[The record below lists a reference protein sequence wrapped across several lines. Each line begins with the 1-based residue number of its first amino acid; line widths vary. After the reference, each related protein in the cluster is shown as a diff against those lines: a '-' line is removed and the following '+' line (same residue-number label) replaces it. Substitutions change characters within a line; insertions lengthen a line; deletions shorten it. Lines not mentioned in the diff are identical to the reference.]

1 MSELISVI
9 IPIYK
14 VEPYLAKCV
23 ESVLGQTYSD
33 FEIILVDDGSPDR
46 CGVLCDEYAQADSRI
61 KVIHKRNGGLS
72 DARNAGMK
80 IAHGEYLAFIDSD
93 DWIERDY
100 FDILYRLLK
109 DYDADLSA
117 IALCNVNEEGNEI
130 GRSHNGET
138 HLLDATAAMENM
150 FHRDGLP
157 WCAQAKLYKRTLFEG
172 IEYPVGVLMEDKAT
186 TYKVFGKCQ
195 KIVYSDLSL
204 YKYLVRQGSIMRS
217 QFSEKRMRSFAIQEE
232 LNSFLEQNYP
242 VAAVAAHAYT
252 VKVAV
257 SMLCMMSAAK
267 YKDMEQSEKLF
278 GYMAKFKKEFL
289 RASFIDKR
297 FKTVGRVIYVLRRL
311 WGRKIYDSIFYK
323 KMCSKAAA
331 VIAAK

>member
-23 ESVLGQTYSD
+23 ESVLGQTYSNL
-33 FEIILVDDGSPDR
+33 EIILVDDGSPDR
-46 CGVLCDEYAQADSRI
+46 CGELCDEYAETDSRV

-80 IAHGEYLAFIDSD
+80 IATGEYLAFIDSD

-100 FDILYRLLK
+100 FEVLYRLLK
-109 DYDADLSA
+109 DNDADLSA
-117 IALCNVNEEGNEI
+117 IALCNVNEEGKEI
-130 GRSHNGET
+130 GRHHSGET
-138 HLLDATAAMENM
+138 HFLDAAIAMENM

-157 WCAQAKLYKRTLFEG
+157 WCAQAKLYRRVLFDG

-186 TYKVFGKCQ
+186 TYKVFAKCH
-195 KIVYSDLSL
+195 KIAYSDLTL
-204 YKYLVRQGSIMRS
+204 YKYLVRPGSIMRS
-217 QFSEKRMRSFAIQEE
+217 RFSEKRMRSFAIQEE
-232 LNSFLEQNYP
+232 LNLFLEQNYP
-242 VAAVAAHAYT
+242 VAAISAHAYT
-252 VKVAV
+252 VKVAI
-257 SMLCMMSAAK
+257 SMLCMMSDAN
-267 YKDMEQSEKLF
+267 YRDMEQSEKLF

-289 RASFIDKR
+289 HASFIDNR
-297 FKTVGRVIYVLRRL
+297 FKIVGHVIYVLRRL
-311 WGRKIYDSIFYK
+311 WGIKIYNSIFYK

>member
-1 MSELISVI
+1 MNPLISVI
-9 IPIYK
+9 IPVYK
-14 VEPYLAKCV
+14 VEKYISKCIK
-23 ESVLGQTYSD
+23 SVLKQTYTEL
-33 FEIILVDDGSPDR
+33 EIILVDDGSPDQ
-46 CGVLCDEYAQADSRI
+46 CGELCDEYAKTDPRI

-100 FDILYRLLK
+100 FEVLYRLLK

-117 IALCNVNEEGNEI
+117 VALCNVNEDGDEI

-138 HLLDATAAMENM
+138 HLLDATVAMENM

-157 WCAQAKLYKRTLFEG
+157 WCAQAKLYKRVLFDD

-186 TYKVFGKCQ
+186 TYKVFAKCQ
-195 KIVYSDLSL
+195 KIVYSDVPL

-217 QFSEKRMRSFAIQEE
+217 PFSEQRMRSFAIQEE

-242 VAAVAAHAYT
+242 VAAVSAHAYT
-252 VKVAV
+252 VRCAI
-257 SMLCMMSAAK
+257 SMLCMMSASN
-267 YKDMEQSEKLF
+267 YCDMETSEKAF
-278 GYMAKFKKEFL
+278 SYMAKFKKEFL

-297 FKTVGRVIYVLRRL
+297 FKTVGRVIYALRRL
-311 WGRKIYDSIFYK
+311 WGRKIYGSMFYK

>member
-23 ESVLGQTYSD
+23 ESVLEQTYPD
-33 FEIILVDDGSPDR
+33 LEIILVDDGSPDR
-46 CGVLCDEYAQADSRI
+46 CGELCDEYAKADSRI

-80 IAHGEYLAFIDSD
+80 IAYGEYLAFIDSD

-100 FDILYRLLK
+100 FEVLYRLLK

-117 IALCNVNEEGNEI
+117 IALCNVNEEGDEI

-138 HLLDATAAMENM
+138 HLLDDTIAMENM

-157 WCAQAKLYKRTLFEG
+157 WCAQAKLYKRVLFDD
-172 IEYPVGVLMEDKAT
+172 IEYPVGALMEDKAT
-186 TYKVFGKCQ
+186 TYKVFAKCQ
-195 KIVYSDLSL
+195 KIVYSDLPL
-204 YKYLVRQGSIMRS
+204 YKYLVRKGSIMRS

-232 LNSFLEQNYP
+232 LNAFLEQNYP
-242 VAAVAAHAYT
+242 IAAVSAHAYT
-252 VKVAV
+252 VKVAI
-257 SMLCMMSAAK
+257 SMLCMMSATN
-267 YKDMEQSEKLF
+267 YRDMEQSEKLF
-278 GYMAKFKKEFL
+278 GYMAKFKKEFFH
-289 RASFIDKR
+289 ASFIDKR
-297 FKTVGRVIYVLRRL
+297 FKIVGRVIYVLRWL
-311 WGRKIYDSIFYK
+311 WGMKIYGSKIYK

-331 VIAAK
+331 VIETK